1 MSTLREPLARPTP
14 QKQGASAWLQ
24 HNLITGGADPAPYSI
39 AKEHDTSEVKRFP
52 RANTTAKLGQ

>member
-24 HNLITGGADPAPYSI
+24 HNLITGNANHRFCS
-39 AKEHDTSEVKRFP
+39 TSE
-52 RANTTAKLGQ
+52 GG